1 MSGLGE
7 NGYALLELSAMKP
20 INYLPPFHLSVAKQ
34 LLERLAQ
41 TRRAAVAPNI
51 VWSPPP
57 RANAALRT
65 LARSRATNVA
75 VSRQPSRFTRRLSG
89 PALKGA

>member
-34 LLERLAQ
+34 LLVRGLLRREGQQWHPTSFGLRL
-41 TRRAAVAPNI
+41 
-51 VWSPPP
+51 
-57 RANAALRT
+57 LGRT
-65 LARSRATNVA
+65 LH
-75 VSRQPSRFTRRLSG
+75 
-89 PALKGA
+89 

>member
-34 LLERLAQ
+34 LLERGLLRREAQ
-41 TRRAAVAPNI
+41 QWHPTSFGLR
-51 VWSPPP
+51 
-57 RANAALRT
+57 LLGRT
-65 LARSRATNVA
+65 LH
-75 VSRQPSRFTRRLSG
+75 
-89 PALKGA
+89 